1 MTKCITAAAQ
11 KMYVGVLICQRIDQG
26 LLNWDDVLEDFE
38 TTKVLKTVI
47 LLPLKCYLCKEV
59 AFGK

>member
-1 MTKCITAAAQ
+1 
-11 KMYVGVLICQRIDQG
+11 MYVGVLICQRIDQG

-47 LLPLKCYLCKEV
+47 LLPLKCYFMQRSGV
-59 AFGK
+59 